1 MSLTLAA
8 IPEIERKNDQHKM
21 STERYTRTP
30 ANGFPRLSGSALD
43 ASLLARRTEKSPPI
57 VLRFDKMSVTQAGID
72 RIVRKVDAI
81 NLEFERLGVPL
92 RLTVQGLGSVV
103 VWRDR

>member
-1 MSLTLAA
+1 
-8 IPEIERKNDQHKM
+8 
-21 STERYTRTP
+21 
-30 ANGFPRLSGSALD
+30 
-43 ASLLARRTEKSPPI
+43 
-57 VLRFDKMSVTQAGID
+57 MSVTQAGID

-81 NLEFERLGVPL
+81 NLEFERLSVPL

>member
-1 MSLTLAA
+1 MPLALA
-8 IPEIERKNDQHKM
+8 VIPEIERKNDQHKM

-30 ANGFPRLSGSALD
+30 ANGFARLSDSARD
-43 ASLLARRTEKSPPI
+43 ASLLARRTEEDPPI

-81 NLEFERLGVPL
+81 NLEFEQLGVPL
-92 RLTVQGLGSVV
+92 RMTVQERGSAGA
-103 VWRDR
+103 WRDR